1 MKLYAD
7 YSCIKAVK
15 AVKADDSLMK
25 AASKPKLNT
34 CNLCKFKPS
43 LPPGLM
49 NLAG

>member
-34 CNLCKFKPS
+34 CNLCKPS
-43 LPPGLM
+43 LPPAGHM